1 MALVREVVDEANSV
15 AAQRITADSH
25 IGREAHNLLLIDDEL
40 RLGALLFGIRLVTC
54 IIRAN

>member
-15 AAQRITADSH
+15 AAQRIPTDSH
-25 IGREAHNLLLIDDEL
+25 ISREAHNLFLIDDKF
-40 RLGALLFGIRLVTC
+40 RLKALLFGIRLVTS